1 MVIKKKLKHKAGH
14 HSSLIAQPKRLAT
27 KPHHARAYRKRHF
40 SVLTLAMILLV
51 FLLLQVGVIMG
62 ANRPRPVPQSLSS
75 SPSPTSLTLVR
86 SGYGFGFDFDSNV
99 LSSAATVVD
108 DKNVSQLV
116 SQEEL
121 SAGKNLSLVTL
132 KPRPGSVESSL
143 ISNQLTMHV
152 MPTDQELAALKQKPV
167 NAKMSEGDLAAQI
180 FPVTASA
187 DFDVAL
193 LSSTSDTLGGG
204 KIVTKKVY
212 QFTPKFTGGLSYA
225 IVWTG
230 VINDRPFAL
239 KLNGLVGSPTV
250 PDIFAPVLDSLQLDA
265 DQKVQGVSTL
275 FGRKAPTATPYILDS
290 KFIADSASPAV
301 VKIYHIVC
309 GRLII
314 FGSDFGEN
322 CDGGTGSG
330 FFVSSDGYIATNG
343 HVAVISAKDYAV
355 KIITDDNGLLASYLH
370 DVLALSNAQITAA
383 AKDPQMLG
391 SLIAKIY
398 DTSDKEIRFDNL
410 QDTLLVALGDD
421 PLEIKNRT
429 VLKQLASKSDTD
441 TIKKAQF
448 IGADYS
454 GKDLINVGS
463 GNPAGFSS
471 SDVALLKIDIRN
483 APLIRINRAP
493 IIQNQKITVLGFPGD
508 ADNQLVN
515 NKSLGTSVT
524 NGVVSSIRQAAG
536 GKTRLYQSDVDAS
549 HGNSGGPALTEDGTA
564 FGLLTYRIPGDSE
577 GNSAKS
583 YVRDIADF
591 QQLASINKVGF
602 NTNSITQDAWDK
614 GLDLYSKNHYSAAI
628 KEFNKVKEIYP
639 AHRLVGVYLDN
650 ANQQIAAGKDVKEF
664 PAALMTVSLTV
675 VIAVIAGTV
684 VLIIS
689 HARHHRSYVL
699 QNAYAPTDQHLISH
713 H

>member
-1 MVIKKKLKHKAGH
+1 MALKKKLKHKAGH
-14 HSSLIAQPKRLAT
+14 HSSLVAQPKRLAT
-27 KPHHARAYRKRHF
+27 KPHHARSYRKRHF

-51 FLLLQVGVIMG
+51 FLLLQVGVIVG
-62 ANRPRPVPQSLSS
+62 ANRPQPLPQSLTSS
-75 SPSPTSLTLVR
+75 HSPANLTLVR
-86 SGYGFGFDFDSNV
+86 SSYGFSFDFDGNTF
-99 LSSAATVVD
+99 AATANEVD
-108 DKNVSQLV
+108 SNNSNQAVNQDELV
-116 SQEEL
+116 
-121 SAGKNLSLVTL
+121 AGKNLSLVTL
-132 KPRPGSVESSL
+132 KPRPGMIESRL
-143 ISNQLTMHV
+143 ISNQLTMQV
-152 MPTDQELAALKQKPV
+152 MPTGQELTALKQKPA
-167 NAKMSEGDLAAQI
+167 NATLTEGDLAAQV
-180 FPVTASA
+180 FPITSSA
-187 DFDVAL
+187 DFEVKL
-193 LSSTSDTLGGG
+193 LSSGSDTLGGG

-212 QFTPKFTGGLSYA
+212 QFTPKFSGGLSYA
-225 IVWTG
+225 VVWTG
-230 VINDRPFAL
+230 VIKDRPFAL
-239 KLNGLVGSPTV
+239 KINGLVGSSTI
-250 PDIFAPVLDSLQLDA
+250 PDVFMPVLDSLQLDA

-275 FGRKAPTATPYILDS
+275 FGRKASTSTPYLDS
-290 KFIADSASPAV
+290 KFVADSASPAV

-309 GRLII
+309 GKLII
-314 FGSDFGEN
+314 FGSDFGDS

-355 KIITDDNGLLASYLH
+355 KIISGDNGLLNSYLR
-370 DVLALSNAQITAA
+370 DVLALSNTQITAA

-421 PLEIKNRT
+421 PLEIKSRIG
-429 VLKQLASKSDTD
+429 LKTLASKSDTD

-448 IGADYS
+448 VGADYS
-454 GKDLINVGS
+454 GKDLINVGA

-471 SDVALLKIDIRN
+471 SDVALLKIDIKN
-483 APLIRINRAP
+483 APLIRINRVP

-508 ADNQLVN
+508 AENQLVN

-564 FGLLTYRIPGDSE
+564 FGLLTYRIPGDDE
-577 GNSAKS
+577 GNSPKS

-591 QQLASINKVGF
+591 QQLAAINKVGF
-602 NTNSITQDAWDK
+602 NTNSTTQAAWDK

-628 KEFNKVKEIYP
+628 HEFNKVKEIYP
-639 AHRLVGVYLDN
+639 AHRLVSVYIDN
-650 ANQQIAAGKDVKEF
+650 ANKQITAGKDVKEF
-664 PAALMTVSLTV
+664 PVVLLGVSLAV
-675 VIAVIAGTV
+675 VVAIITGTV

-699 QNAYAPTDQHLISH
+699 QNAYAPADQPLSVQH
-713 H
+713 